1 MYRSLLNI
9 VIMYFLIDQFT
20 PINPNHFMM
29 FAGVIVLIGILFSHR
44 KQPK

>member
-29 FAGVIVLIGILFSHR
+29 FGGVIILIGLLLKRRFGH
-44 KQPK
+44 

>member
-20 PINPNHFMM
+20 PINPNQFIM
-29 FAGVIVLIGILFSHR
+29 FGGVIILIGLLLERMFGH
-44 KQPK
+44 

>member
-29 FAGVIVLIGILFSHR
+29 FGGGIILIGLLFKRMFGH
-44 KQPK
+44 